1 MPHVRTQLRNAIKTR
16 LTTVPAIR
24 AAYNLSRLNRKFQSH
39 NFPLAV
45 VNADEVVTQSPGSFP
60 GQQPQTRTYKVD
72 IQIVAIDE
80 EDDPEAVLDAIA
92 VDVEKAFVRP
102 DFGIGK
108 VTNWRLVSSGTADSA
123 SLECGDIISQMLT
136 YTGDIQTLDSAPEQ
150 NLHN

>member
-1 MPHVRTQLRNAIKTR
+1 MPHVRTQLRNAVKTR

-24 AAYNLSRLNRKFQSH
+24 GAYNVSRLNRKFQSH

-72 IQIVAIDE
+72 IQIVTIDE
-80 EDDPEAVLDAIA
+80 DDDPESVVDAIA
-92 VDVEKAFVRP
+92 VDIEKAFVRP

-123 SLECGDIISQMLT
+123 SLECGDIISQLLT
-136 YTGDIQTLDSAPEQ
+136 YTGDIMTLDSAPDQ
-150 NLHN
+150 NIHS